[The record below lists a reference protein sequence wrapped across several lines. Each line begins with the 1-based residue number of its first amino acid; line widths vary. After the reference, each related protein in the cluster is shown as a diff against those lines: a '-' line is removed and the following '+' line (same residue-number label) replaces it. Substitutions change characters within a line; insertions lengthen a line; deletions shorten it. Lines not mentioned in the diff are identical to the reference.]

1 MQKAGQGIR
10 GVAQPG
16 SALAWGARGRWFE
29 SSHPDWTEGHFERSG
44 LLNLA
49 YLATFYI
56 LYSAALD
63 RYYVGHTTEALEGR
77 LLKHP
82 SAHQRWTGCAKDW
95 RVVYHE
101 VHDDKFAAYRR
112 ELEVKR

>member
-1 MQKAGQGIR
+1 MYWAH
-10 GVAQPG
+10 GVRAVRAESIEPG
-16 SALAWGARGRWFE
+16 R
-29 SSHPDWTEGHFERSG
+29 
-44 LLNLA
+44 
-49 YLATFYI
+49 
-56 LYSAALD
+56 AAHVAAPRDELG
-63 RYYVGHTTEALEGR
+63 VPKALEGR